1 VVSNNESMGNVSPDF
16 DLVARTLRGGFTEN
30 WHFGAAAV
38 MSPQGDLRAKVGNPM
53 VRAFMRSAA
62 KPIQALPL
70 VMAGG
75 PAQLDLSDEDLALLC
90 ASHAGTDS
98 HVQRVASLLERGG
111 FDVEDLACGTHEPLC
126 EVAADEL
133 RRGGRRPSAL
143 HSNCSGNHA
152 GVLLACNLLGHPTRG
167 YTKPGHPLKVEI
179 LRLIARFCGLEVAD
193 IEIAVDGCGLPTYR
207 TPLAATA
214 RAWARLADPL
224 GGGLAERE
232 SDAVCALVGAMAS
245 SPEMVAGCGRFTTR
259 LIEVTEGRVI
269 GKEGADGFYA
279 AAVRAPSPMGLALK
293 IADGSELCRDGVVLE
308 ILRQLGAISE
318 PELENL
324 RRFHRSP
331 LINRAGDAVGEVVPE
346 VKLIEIP
353 ATAA

>member
-1 VVSNNESMGNVSPDF
+1 MSHVTLGF
-16 DLVARTLRGGFTEN
+16 DLVARALRGGFPEN
-30 WHFGAAAV
+30 WYLGAAAV
-38 MSPQGDLRAKVGNPM
+38 MSPRGDLRAKIGDPNL
-53 VRAFMRSAA
+53 RAFMRSAA
-62 KPIQALPL
+62 KPIQAVPL

-111 FDVEDLACGTHEPLC
+111 FDVDDLACGIHEPLC
-126 EVAADEL
+126 EAAADEL
-133 RRGGRRPSAL
+133 RRERRRPTAL

-152 GVLLACNLLGHPTRG
+152 GVLLACSLLGHSTRG
-167 YTKPGHPLKVEI
+167 YTNPEHPLKVEI
-179 LRLIARFCGLEVAD
+179 LRLIARFCGLEVAE
-193 IEIAVDGCGLPTYR
+193 IEVAIDGCGLPTYR
-207 TPLAATA
+207 LPLSAAA

-224 GGGLAERE
+224 GGGLDERE
-232 SDAVCALVGAMAS
+232 SDAVSTLINAMAS

-279 AAVRAPSPMGLALK
+279 AAVRAPTPLGVALK

-308 ILRQLGAISE
+308 ILHQLGAISKS
-318 PELENL
+318 ELEDL
-324 RRFHRSP
+324 GRFYRP
-331 LINRAGDAVGEVVPE
+331 LLINRAGDAVGEIVPD